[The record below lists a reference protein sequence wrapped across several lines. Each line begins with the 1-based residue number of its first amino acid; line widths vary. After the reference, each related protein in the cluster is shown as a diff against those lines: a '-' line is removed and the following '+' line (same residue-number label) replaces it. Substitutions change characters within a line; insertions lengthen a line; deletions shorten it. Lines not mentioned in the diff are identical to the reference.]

1 MYIAK
6 IKITLRSSILDPQGK
21 IVEHSLK
28 SLGYDKIEGT
38 RMGKYIELKIN
49 ADLKEEAENIADKAC
64 EKLLANPVMEDYEFE
79 ISKDGEN

>member
-21 IVEHSLK
+21 IVEHSLE
-28 SLGYDKIEGT
+28 SLGYDKIEDT
-38 RMGKYIELKIN
+38 RIGKYIELKIN
-49 ADLKEEAENIADKAC
+49 ADSKEEAENIADKAC

>member
-21 IVEHSLK
+21 TVEHSLK
-28 SLGYDKIEGT
+28 SLGYDKIEDT

-49 ADLKEEAENIADKAC
+49 ADSKAEAESIADKAC